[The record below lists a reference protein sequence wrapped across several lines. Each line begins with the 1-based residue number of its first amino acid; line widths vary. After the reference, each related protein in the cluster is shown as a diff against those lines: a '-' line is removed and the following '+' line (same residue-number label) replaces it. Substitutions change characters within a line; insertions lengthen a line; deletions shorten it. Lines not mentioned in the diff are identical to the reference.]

1 MANQI
6 PIVSYLKLDGEPRLT
21 AHRCTECGAL
31 HLDRRNRCPG
41 CGGGEFASQD
51 LSPEGTIR
59 SWTITHRAG
68 RGITVPFV
76 SVLVDLDGG
85 GVVKANL
92 LGVEPEPENV
102 RAGMRV
108 RLDTFVA
115 GTDEVG
121 TEAVAFGFAP
131 V

>member
-6 PIVSYLKLDGEPRLT
+6 PIVSYLQLDGEPHLT

-31 HLDRRNRCPG
+31 LLDRRNHCPR
-41 CGGGEFASQD
+41 CGGDDFASQD
-51 LSPEGTIR
+51 LSPDGTVG

-68 RGITVPFV
+68 RRITVPFV

-102 RAGMRV
+102 RSGMRV

-115 GTDEVG
+115 ATDEVG

>member
-6 PIVSYLKLDGEPRLT
+6 PIVSYLHLDGEPHLT
-21 AHRCTECGAL
+21 AQRCTKCEAL
-31 HLDRRNRCPG
+31 LLDRRNHCPR
-41 CGGGEFASQD
+41 CGGDEFAPQD
-51 LSPEGTIR
+51 LAKDGTVR

-108 RLDTFVA
+108 RFDTFVA
-115 GTDEVG
+115 ATDEVG